1 MVVMESEP
9 ERPRLEAYLQTL
21 TPDELDDVLNEV
33 LEEVRRREVEEV
45 KRDIL
50 THSQKLRLT
59 RKLKP

>member
-1 MVVMESEP
+1 MEPEP

-21 TPDELDDVLNEV
+21 TPDELDEVLNEV
-33 LEEVRRREVEEV
+33 LEEVRRREVDEV
-45 KRDIL
+45 KRDVL